1 MSSSAVN
8 LADLGFRLRLQ
19 RRIRCSTLQEIAR
32 QAEIS
37 ASYLAQIERG
47 ERMPS
52 LDTLLLLCRALH
64 TTADWLLSASL
75 ELPPETAEQPVEME
89 RMAML
94 RLLRQMKHPG

>member
-1 MSSSAVN
+1 MSASTVN
-8 LADLGFRLRLQ
+8 LADLGLRLRML

-37 ASYLAQIERG
+37 TSYLAQIERG
-47 ERMPS
+47 DKMPS

-75 ELPPETAEQPVEME
+75 ELPAETAGQPVEIE